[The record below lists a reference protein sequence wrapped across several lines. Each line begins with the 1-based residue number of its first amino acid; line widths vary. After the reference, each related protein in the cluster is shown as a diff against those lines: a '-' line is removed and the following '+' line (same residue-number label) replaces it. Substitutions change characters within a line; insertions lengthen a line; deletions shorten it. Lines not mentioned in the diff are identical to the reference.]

1 MVVHTPLR
9 FPDNTRRVYVPLQPM
24 SKQRLYRISF
34 HNQGQVYEVYA
45 RNVSHGG
52 MLGFVEIENIVFGEK
67 STVVLDPGE
76 EKLKSEFANVPRTFI
91 PVHAVIRIDEVNKPG
106 AARIVPFNG
115 EPSKVL
121 PFPVF
126 TKGNDR

>member
-1 MVVHTPLR
+1 
-9 FPDNTRRVYVPLQPM
+9 M
-24 SKQRLYRISF
+24 SKPRLYRISF
-34 HNQGQVYEVYA
+34 QNQGQVYELYA

-76 EKLKSEFANVPRTFI
+76 EKLKTEFANVTRTYV
-91 PVHAVIRIDEVNKPG
+91 PVHAVIRIDQVDKPG
-106 AARIVPFNG
+106 IARIVPG
-115 EPSKVL
+115 SADGGSRVT

-126 TKGNDR
+126 TSGGGHRKT